1 MMREKIRSVQYR
13 LQKKQDE
20 MKKMA
25 QRRRHNPEGVS
36 VPVFLVGC
44 GRSGTS
50 MFIWQLEKSWQIE
63 LYNEDHPAAF
73 DVYRLRDYDVIEGLV
88 EKSQAP
94 FTLLKPILDTVQTMR
109 LLNHFPGSKAIFAFR
124 HYTDVIN
131 SSLKRFGTY
140 NRLNHVKGWMA
151 EDFAEFDVAPPPET
165 SKLMVRALWQDDLS
179 PEEGAALYWLFY
191 NRLYYDLGLE
201 EDERVYLVRY
211 ESLVTEP
218 RKQFEQVIR
227 FLGAEFEEQMVEG
240 VHAKSINKNDS
251 PPLRPAIL
259 AACEE
264 MYEQMTQDAA

>member
-1 MMREKIRSVQYR
+1 MMRGKIRSVQYR
-13 LQKKQDE
+13 LLKKQDE
-20 MKKMA
+20 LKKTA
-25 QRRRHNPEGVS
+25 QRRRHNPEGHS

-73 DVYRLRDYDVIEGLV
+73 DVYRLRDYEVIERLV

-109 LLNHFPGSKAIFAFR
+109 LLNHFAGSKAIFAFR

-131 SSLKRFGTY
+131 SSLKKFGTY
-140 NRLNHVKGWMA
+140 NRINHVKGWMA
-151 EDFAEFDVAPPPET
+151 EDFAEFDVAPPPEV
-165 SKLMVRALWQDDLS
+165 SKALIRSLWQEDLS

-191 NRLYYDLGLE
+191 NRLYYDLGMV
-201 EDERVYLVRY
+201 EDDRVHLVRY

-218 RKQFEQVIR
+218 REQFEQVIR

-240 VHAKSINKNDS
+240 VHAKSINKNS
-251 PPLRPAIL
+251 PPPLRPAIL
-259 AACEE
+259 AACDEL
-264 MYEQMTQDAA
+264 YEQMTQDVA